1 MSTRLFGEKQA
12 KRGLLR
18 KANLRQA
25 RQKLSESKE
34 IEIRL
39 IREFFNGYCY

>member
-1 MSTRLFGEKQA
+1 MPTRLFGERQA
-12 KRGLLR
+12 KRGLPR
-18 KANLRQA
+18 KANLYQT
-25 RQKLSESKE
+25 RQKLSESKN